1 MTLEIP
7 PNEEISSNSFGIFHL
22 RFVWKWFVIITFIAL
37 FVGSASALFLVALE
51 KVTEIRESK
60 QWFVYFL
67 PLAGFGIGWFY
78 FHYGKNVHKGNNLL
92 LEEIQSPTS
101 IIPIRMAPFVF
112 FGTLFTHLFG
122 GSAGREGTAIQMGG
136 SISHQLVRL
145 LPLSYKEQQTLIL
158 LGMSAGFASVF
169 GTPFAAAIFS
179 IEVIR
184 IGTYRWK
191 LFFPTLVTAY
201 LSHLVCLFWGASHS
215 HYPKIPLD
223 VTGVTIVCLVIIG
236 ILSGW
241 VAKLFSWFV
250 HKLSEWFSLWIEYP
264 PLRPLFGGIILVIL
278 FSIGLSP
285 TYFGLGLPTIQAAF
299 VGSLPWETF
308 LFKLLLTA
316 ITIGSGFKGGE
327 VTPLF
332 FIGASLGNIFG
343 FFDPVHLTL
352 FVGIGFISVFAGASN
367 TPLASAIMGMEL
379 FGWESGILFFFVS
392 LIAYICSGHSSIYPS
407 QRIGRAK
414 MFSPSSHVG
423 KKISELKK

>member
-1 MTLEIP
+1 MTEESSLNKEI
-7 PNEEISSNSFGIFHL
+7 EFDSLGSFHL
-22 RFVWKWFVIITFIAL
+22 RFFGKWFSIIASIAL
-37 FVGSASALFLVALE
+37 LVGSASALFLVALE

-60 QWFVYFL
+60 PWFIYFL
-67 PLAGFGIGWFY
+67 PLAGFAIGWFY
-78 FHYGKNVHKGNNLL
+78 FHYGKQVHKGNNLL
-92 LEEIQSPTS
+92 IEEIHSPTS
-101 IIPIRMAPFVF
+101 IIPIRMTPFVF
-112 FGTLFTHLFG
+112 LGTLVTHLFG
-122 GSAGREGTAIQMGG
+122 GSAGREGTAVQMGG
-136 SISHQLVRL
+136 SIAHQFVRL
-145 LPLSYKEQQTLIL
+145 FPLSHKEQQTLII

-191 LFFPTLVTAY
+191 LILPTLITAY
-201 LSHLVCLFWGASHS
+201 LSHLVCLFWGVSHS
-215 HYPKIPLD
+215 HYPKILLD
-223 VTGVTIVCLVIIG
+223 VTSTTIICLVVIG

-241 VAKLFSWFV
+241 VARFFSGSV
-250 HKLSEWFSLWIEYP
+250 HTLSELIAVWIEYP
-264 PLRPLFGGIILVIL
+264 PLRPFFGGIILVVL

-285 TYFGLGLPTIQAAF
+285 TYFGLGLPTIQTAF
-299 VGSLPWETF
+299 VESLPWESF

-343 FFDPVHLTL
+343 FFDPAHLTL

-379 FGWESGILFFFVS
+379 FGWEPGIFFFFAS
-392 LIAYICSGHSSIYPS
+392 LLAYIFSGHSGIYRS
-407 QRIGRAK
+407 QKIGRAK
-414 MFSPSSHVG
+414 FFSSPSHVG

>member
-1 MTLEIP
+1 MTMEFP
-7 PNEEISSNSFGIFHL
+7 PNEEISSNSFEIFHL
-22 RFVWKWFVIITFIAL
+22 LNFLRWTAIIVLVAL
-37 FVGSASALFLVALE
+37 FVGSASALFLVALDS
-51 KVTEIRESK
+51 VTEIRESK
-60 QWFVYFL
+60 PWFVYFL

-92 LEEIQSPTS
+92 LEEIHSPTS

-112 FGTLFTHLFG
+112 FGTLITHLFG
-122 GSAGREGTAIQMGG
+122 GSAGREGTAVQMGG

-145 LPLSYKEQQTLIL
+145 FGLNPKEQQILII

-169 GTPFAAAIFS
+169 GTPFASAIFS

-184 IGTYRWK
+184 VGSYRWK
-191 LFFPTLVTAY
+191 LFFPSLVTAY
-201 LSHLVCLFWGASHS
+201 LSHLVCLAWGVSHS
-215 HYPKIPLD
+215 HYPTIPFD
-223 VTGVTIVCLVIIG
+223 VSVTVILCLVVIAIS
-236 ILSGW
+236 SGW
-241 VAKLFSWFV
+241 IAKLFSWLV
-250 HKLSEWFSLWIEYP
+250 HKLSEWFSRWIKYP
-264 PLRPLFGGIILVIL
+264 PLRPLFGGSILVVL
-278 FSIGLSP
+278 FLIGLKP
-285 TYFGLGLPTIQAAF
+285 FYFGLGLPTIQTAF
-299 VGSLPWETF
+299 IESLPWESF

-343 FFDPVHLTL
+343 YFDPAHLTL

-379 FGWESGILFFFVS
+379 FGWESGIFFFFAS
-392 LIAYICSGHSSIYPS
+392 LISYVCSGHSSIYSS

-414 MFSPSSHVG
+414 FFSPASHVG
-423 KKISELKK
+423 KKISELKE